1 MIFQRYRGRLQLKL
15 RASIVLAV
23 IIGLLIPLFVASLAT
38 FRERH
43 HALDQR
49 RAADHRRIAEIIS
62 LGMQEPLWNLSRDAA
77 YPLFESV
84 LSDERI
90 TALTVR
96 DKQFGVFLRAERPE
110 RRLGRQTSIG
120 RDVVYNDRV
129 IGFVTVEM
137 DSGQLDKEIA
147 HMRTVFVVTALGQLL
162 LSLILIVAL
171 LQQRLLAPVH
181 RLMDESQRLARRQ
194 LAEPFHWQGDDE
206 LSMLGNRLESTR
218 QALQSLFSEI
228 EAKNLALE
236 RDIEQRMQ
244 VERELQ
250 QHRLHLEELV
260 RERTTQ
266 LSVAKERAEVANQ
279 TKTAFLA
286 SMSHELRTPL
296 NAVLGYAQVL
306 RRDGNLTA
314 RQQKNLE
321 TIQQSGEHLLALITD
336 LLDLTK
342 IEAGKLELYSGEF
355 ALQPFLQT
363 IIDIIRV
370 RAEQKGLRFSYDT
383 KGFPRMIVADEQ
395 RLRQVLLNLLGNAV
409 KFTDNGTITLNVEQ
423 VSLNDTRAQ
432 LRFEVRDTG
441 IGMEP
446 SQLDRIFQPFEQAG
460 DPQSRFGG
468 TGLGLSISRQLVHMM
483 GSEIFVDSHPGSGSV
498 FSFVLDVGIGND
510 QEAAGAASA
519 VSGGGAKLGPQS
531 MTLGPDAESVG
542 MAEPFIASPPSEEMK
557 ELHQL
562 AMAGNMRAIR
572 KYAAHIASL
581 DPHYQPF
588 ADRLHELA
596 QGYQSKAIVSLVEQH
611 MHPRT
616 PP

>member
-1 MIFQRYRGRLQLKL
+1 MIFQRYRGGLQLKL

-23 IIGLLIPLFVASLAT
+23 IIGLLIPLFVAGLFT

-49 RAADHRRIAEIIS
+49 LAADHRRITEIIS
-62 LGMQEPLWNLSRDAA
+62 LGMQEPLWNLSQDAA

-96 DKQFGVFLRAERPE
+96 DMQFGVFLRAERPE
-110 RRLGRQTSIG
+110 RRHGRQTSID
-120 RDVVYNDRV
+120 RNVIYNDRV

-137 DSGQLDKEIA
+137 DSGQLDTEIA
-147 HMRTVFVVTALGQLL
+147 HTRTAFVVTALGQLL

-171 LQQRLLAPVH
+171 LQQRLLAPLH

-194 LAEPFHWQGDDE
+194 LAEPFHWRGDDE
-206 LSMLGNRLESTR
+206 LSMLGNSLESTR

-236 RDIEQRMQ
+236 RDIERRMQ

-250 QHRLHLEELV
+250 QHRLHLEEIV
-260 RERTTQ
+260 RERTAQ

-279 TKTAFLA
+279 AKTAFLA

-296 NAVLGYAQVL
+296 NAVIGYAQVL
-306 RRDGNLTA
+306 RRDSNLTA

-355 ALQPFLQT
+355 AFQPFLQT

-370 RAEQKGLRFSYDT
+370 RAEQKGIRFGYDI
-383 KGFPRMIVADEQ
+383 KGLPRLVIADEQ

-409 KFTDNGTITLNVEQ
+409 KFTDNGTITLNVVQ
-423 VSLNDTRAQ
+423 VSRNDTQAQ

-446 SQLDRIFQPFEQAG
+446 GQLDRIFQPFEQVG
-460 DPQSRFGG
+460 DPRRRFGG

-483 GSEIFVDSHPGSGSV
+483 GSEIFVDSDPGTGSV
-498 FSFVLDVGIGND
+498 FGFVLDVGIGMD
-510 QEAAGAASA
+510 HAADTDSAARDVDAEPGTRNMAAS
-519 VSGGGAKLGPQS
+519 
-531 MTLGPDAESVG
+531 PDFNSAG

-572 KYAAHIASL
+572 EYAAHIASL
-581 DPHYQPF
+581 DPHYKPF

-596 QGYQSKAIVSLVEQH
+596 GAYQSKAIVNLVEQH
-611 MHPRT
+611 MQPRT
-616 PP
+616 PS